1 MRALSAE
8 LEAAQKQASSRPYVQ
23 CLVND
28 YRGDRARQRFQRYYT
43 GAEPEGFVAAVGAPD
58 GSLVR
63 ADQRCPCGSGKRY
76 KACHG
81 VRGGWHR
88 YP

>member
-43 GAEPEGFVAAVGAPD
+43 GAEPEGFVAAVGASD

-63 ADQRCPCGSGKRY
+63 ARLETTAPRQRSTSR
-76 KACHG
+76 A
-81 VRGGWHR
+81 
-88 YP
+88 